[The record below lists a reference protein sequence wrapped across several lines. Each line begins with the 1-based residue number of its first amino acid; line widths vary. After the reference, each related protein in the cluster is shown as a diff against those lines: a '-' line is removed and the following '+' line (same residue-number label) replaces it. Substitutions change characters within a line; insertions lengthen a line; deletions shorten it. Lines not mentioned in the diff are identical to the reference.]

1 MSDNDFLF
9 MRRAIELSLENVK
22 KVEVL
27 SVQSLP
33 EKVKSS
39 QKAAAQ
45 KLETFESQRLCNL
58 FFLRTLSNVPR
69 SYLLG
74 QNSQSC
80 FCQYHIRCQK
90 YRL

>member
-9 MRRAIELSLENVK
+9 MRRAIELSLENEK

-39 QKAAAQ
+39 QKAA
-45 KLETFESQRLCNL
+45 
-58 FFLRTLSNVPR
+58 TLSLRLTTLRLMQR
-69 SYLLG
+69 SM
-74 QNSQSC
+74 
-80 FCQYHIRCQK
+80 
-90 YRL
+90 

>member
-39 QKAAAQ
+39 QKAA
-45 KLETFESQRLCNL
+45 
-58 FFLRTLSNVPR
+58 TLSLRLTTLQLMQR
-69 SYLLG
+69 SM
-74 QNSQSC
+74 
-80 FCQYHIRCQK
+80 
-90 YRL
+90 